1 MNRASEVNRLTRLNR
16 LNGGRMQRALEW
28 CGWESTATMSN
39 IRAGRLLTNYGQ
51 YHLSR
56 QQFIVASLVTALV
69 IYAAVYLFYHS
80 VIVSCVAAAIG
91 IIAPRFRRK
100 WLLLQRKERLKLQFK
115 EALFSLTSSLAAG
128 RSLENAFLSTLDD
141 MKLLYPDPRT
151 ELLLEFQIVR
161 FRLDNAEPLE
171 YALRNFAD
179 RARIDEISQFVDA
192 LAACKRSGGD
202 LLEVMKRTSVII
214 GEKLEIEQEI
224 SVLIAQKRFE
234 GRIMMAVPFVFLA
247 FLSLAAPDYMAPLY
261 GGAGYLLL
269 TAALLLLL
277 LCFWVMGKMM
287 SIRM

>member
-1 MNRASEVNRLTRLNR
+1 MSSTSAVSKWNRPDRLK
-16 LNGGRMQRALEW
+16 GGRMRKALEW
-28 CGWESTATMSN
+28 CGWESEAAMAN

-56 QQFIVASLVTALV
+56 KQFIVAAIAAALL
-69 IYAAVYLFYHS
+69 IYGAVYLFYHS
-80 VIVSCVAAAIG
+80 AILSFMAAALG
-91 IIAPRFRRK
+91 IIAPRHRRNS
-100 WLLLQRKERLKLQFK
+100 LLAQRKERLKLQFK

-141 MKLLYPDPRT
+141 LRLLYPDPRT

-179 RARIDEISQFVDA
+179 RADVDEITQFVDA
-192 LAACKRSGGD
+192 LSACKRSGGD

-224 SVLIAQKRFE
+224 AVMIAQKRFE

-261 GGAGYLLL
+261 GGIGYLLL
-269 TAALLLLL
+269 TAALLFLL
-277 LCFWVMGKMM
+277 LCFWLMAKMM

>member
-1 MNRASEVNRLTRLNR
+1 MSSVSSLGKTEQLYRSH
-16 LNGGRMQRALEW
+16 GGRLQRAFAW
-28 CGWESTATMSN
+28 CGWENEQVMAN
-39 IRAGRLLTNYGQ
+39 IRAGRMLTDYGH

-56 QQFIVASLVTALV
+56 KQFIFAAIAAGLI
-69 IYAAVYLFYHS
+69 IYMAAYLFYHS
-80 VIVSCVAAAIG
+80 ALVSFAASGFG
-91 IIAPRFRRK
+91 IIAPRFRRRS
-100 WLLLQRKERLKLQFK
+100 LLQQRKERLKLQFK

-128 RSLENAFLSTLDD
+128 RSLENAFLATLDD
-141 MKLLYPDPRT
+141 LKLLYPDPRT

-161 FRLDNAEPLE
+161 FRLENAEPLE

-179 RARIDEISQFVDA
+179 RAGVDEINQFVDA

-224 SVLIAQKRFE
+224 AVMIAQKRFE

-261 GGAGYLLL
+261 GGIGYLLL

-277 LCFWVMGKMM
+277 FCFWAMAKMM
-287 SIRM
+287 RIQM

>member
-1 MNRASEVNRLTRLNR
+1 MSSASGMNRLARLTR

-28 CGWESTATMSN
+28 CGWESAATSTN
-39 IRAGRLLTNYGQ
+39 TRAGRLLTNYGH

-56 QQFIVASLVTALV
+56 QQFLVAALVAALV
-69 IYAAVYLFYHS
+69 IYAGVYLFYHS
-80 VIVSCVAAAIG
+80 VIVSCVAATIG

-141 MKLLYPDPRT
+141 LKLLYPDPRT
-151 ELLLEFQIVR
+151 ELLFEFQIVR

-171 YALRNFAD
+171 FALRNFAD
-179 RARIDEISQFVDA
+179 RARIDEITQFVDA

-224 SVLIAQKRFE
+224 AVLIAQKRFE
-234 GRIMMAVPFVFLA
+234 GRIMMAVPFFFLA

-277 LCFWVMGKMM
+277 LCFWMMRKMM